1 MTDPTPPESGQPQ
14 PTTPPQQAGYS
25 PSPTYGQ
32 APGYATGFG
41 QSVAPQPMGPVTT
54 QFARLDPGPS
64 QKFGGL
70 SFLLTL
76 IGTAVTV
83 IAFTALDWFDGNR
96 SSSFHSVHKV
106 IDAAAAVGV
115 GSPPVAKAYFSWLGW
130 ALLAL
135 TIVLALLAATPTIG
149 GPFRI
154 AGVAAAVAAVVLTFI
169 GIKVFK
175 ESAMLGSAY
184 HGYAS
189 YLKHA
194 RAGFYTA
201 VLGFVLIGI
210 AAAIGP
216 SRER

>member
-1 MTDPTPPESGQPQ
+1 MTDPQPPAPQPQQPGYGQP
-14 PTTPPQQAGYS
+14 PPA
-25 PSPTYGQ
+25 YGQ
-32 APGYATGFG
+32 APSYGQTPGYG
-41 QSVAPQPMGPVTT
+41 QSPGYGQAPQPMGPVTT

-83 IAFTALDWFDGNR
+83 IAFTGLDWFDGNR
-96 SSSFHSVHKV
+96 SSSFHSIHKV
-106 IDAAAAVGV
+106 INAASAVGV

-135 TIVLALLAATPTIG
+135 TIVLALLAATPAIG

-154 AGVAAAVAAVVLTFI
+154 AGVIAVVGAVVVTFI
-169 GIKVFK
+169 AIKVFK
-175 ESAMLGSAY
+175 ESALLGSAY
-184 HGYAS
+184 HGYGA

-210 AAAIGP
+210 AAAIGA